1 MSTESEI
8 VLIGRE
14 DKTEDKDLWICN
26 TGTSCHMTGSLEG
39 LIEMEDINQQVILED
54 GRSLVARKMGNLKS
68 KVAEN
73 DADVTLMNVKL
84 SLDSV

>member
-1 MSTESEI
+1 
-8 VLIGRE
+8 
-14 DKTEDKDLWICN
+14 
-26 TGTSCHMTGSLEG
+26 MTGSLEG